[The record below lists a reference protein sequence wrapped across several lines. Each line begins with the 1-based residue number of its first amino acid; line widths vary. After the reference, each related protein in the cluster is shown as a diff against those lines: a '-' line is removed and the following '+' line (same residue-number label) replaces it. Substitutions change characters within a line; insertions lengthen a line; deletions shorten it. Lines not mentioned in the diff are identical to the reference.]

1 MANNKVQLADGTVLM
16 DTTGVTVTQDTLLAG
31 YTALDRSGATITGT
45 VATAPASS
53 TTPAM
58 DGTAD
63 AGSEDSYARG
73 DHVHPTDTS
82 RQAALVSGTNIK
94 TINSESILGSGNI
107 SIEGVRDVLFIA
119 EYGVTP
125 YADITAALDAN
136 KLLFCYVSWNDI
148 VCPYIGVVNSQYAFC
163 NLGAG
168 ESTVALYVNSSNQ
181 WSYATTNLAA
191 QSAVDAKQAKITA
204 SGILKGDGSGGV
216 SAATAGTDYVATETD
231 PTVPSWAK
239 AASKPTY
246 TASEVGAAEAS
257 HDHAAGDITSGTL
270 AVGRGGTGQ
279 TSAVNAAN
287 AFANAL
293 TTGSSAPVDA
303 DYYIAQYAGG
313 GTSTTTYH
321 RRPHSALWTYI
332 KGKADAL
339 YAAISHD
346 HAAGDITSGTL
357 PVNRGG
363 TGAAS
368 FTANRAIIS
377 GSTTTGAFTTRAIT
391 NNTAATSAITG
402 STNLLT
408 MNTLRYALNR
418 TTGPGTAD
426 TNYGTSMMRPIQ
438 ASTTD
443 LTAGSSSL
451 TSGAIY
457 LVYEA

>member
-16 DTTGVTVTQDTLLAG
+16 DTTGVTVTEDTLLSG

-45 VATAPASS
+45 VVTAPASS

-63 AGSEDSYARG
+63 AGSEDAYARG

-82 RQAALVSGTNIK
+82 R
-94 TINSESILGSGNI
+94 
-107 SIEGVRDVLFIA
+107 
-119 EYGVTP
+119 
-125 YADITAALDAN
+125 
-136 KLLFCYVSWNDI
+136 
-148 VCPYIGVVNSQYAFC
+148 
-163 NLGAG
+163 
-168 ESTVALYVNSSNQ
+168 
-181 WSYATTNLAA
+181 
-191 QSAVDAKQAKITA
+191 QAKITA

-216 SAATAGTDYVATETD
+216 SAATAGTDYVAAETD

-257 HDHAAGDITSGTL
+257 HDHDAGDITSGTL

-339 YAAISHD
+339 YAAISHS

-391 NNTAATSAITG
+391 NNTSATSAITG

-408 MNTLRYALNR
+408 MNTLKNALNR
-418 TTGPGTAD
+418 ATGVAAADTGYTTYMARGTALVSSETTP
-426 TNYGTSMMRPIQ
+426 TNNGQI
-438 ASTTD
+438 AW
-443 LTAGSSSL
+443 
-451 TSGAIY
+451 
-457 LVYEA
+457 VYE

>member
-63 AGSEDSYARG
+63 AGSEDAYARG

-82 RQAALVSGTNIK
+82 RQAALISGTNIK
-94 TINSESILGSGNI
+94 TINGESVLGSGD
-107 SIEGVRDVLFIA
+107 IEIQGGSDPVEVVTYGTSTYA
-119 EYGVTP
+119 EV
-125 YADITAALDAN
+125 TAALSSG
-136 KLLFCYVSWNDI
+136 KPVICYDPSVDR
-148 VCPYIGVVNSQYAFC
+148 
-163 NLGAG
+163 
-168 ESTVALYVNSSNQ
+168 VALY
-181 WSYATTNLAA
+181 
-191 QSAVDAKQAKITA
+191 DRTA
-204 SGILKGDGSGGV
+204 SGTIYFIAFNNTTGRITLHINSAGTWGYATNALASTASPAFTGTPTAPTAAAGTNTTQIATTAFVKSATVAESDKLTSADTRSTNELPSTYMADGVGITSEFKANSAIGAGASYKNFWQIVTHTPWYNNSGNV
-216 SAATAGTDYVATETD
+216 PVQEAFAVDTAGEPMMKIRGSATDGA
-231 PTVPSWAK
+231 SWGSWK
-239 AASKPTY
+239 SV
-246 TASEVGAAEAS
+246 SLEG
-257 HDHAAGDITSGTL
+257 HDHAAE
-270 AVGRGGTGQ
+270 
-279 TSAVNAAN
+279 
-287 AFANAL
+287 
-293 TTGSSAPVDA
+293 
-303 DYYIAQYAGG
+303 
-313 GTSTTTYH
+313 
-321 RRPHSALWTYI
+321 
-332 KGKADAL
+332 
-339 YAAISHD
+339 
-346 HAAGDITSGTL
+346 DITSGTL

-426 TNYGTSMMRPIQ
+426 TNYGTSMMRPIK